1 MYKDRGGICTGIS
14 QEGTHSGFSLL
25 RKKERETMKNPFSP
39 RNIVSIIAVAMITL
53 VTLTNFAHAEAPGK
67 GAERKS
73 HLRERVRADIL
84 NPQSSGK
91 NDQIPYSQD
100 ELEQTRSALLELAG
114 AVRDLTELAPGS
126 SDTGQLDDATKQISE
141 LSYQQLAVMRKA
153 LNPSRMNERLTAAR
167 AVIADYKGT
176 VQNQSTGHKPKK
188 GGLAPASEPF
198 PSRDPFCSNGQFTAV
213 TLASVDLVYF
223 AAETARDIAKD
234 ACLETLIVLGEGG
247 NTSLACVITDSI
259 YIVAHAVW
267 EAAHFCNEEFTDATV
282 DANYERLEHIHGDLE
297 ASVTNDNTNKTTI
310 VNNDNSNKTM
320 IIAEID
326 AKATAI
332 SSQIDSGTTNILNK
346 IESKGNDIINNDNT
360 NRTQIINNANT
371 NTSNI
376 ITNDN
381 ANKTMIINNEN
392 ANLATTINELRALGC
407 DIIRLLNTPDGQ
419 RSSNIASC
427 QGKPGWPYSWNK
439 STSAPVVTASLV
451 TSDAT
456 GSFSNQRG
464 QDGVP
469 ILPLVGTVTM
479 ERNLLESR
487 LIPTYYLPANRGGMI
502 EQVKK
507 LVWNTIEAQLELN
520 SARNEKTMAKTAA
533 QQADELL
540 AKKKYLEAYRQ
551 YCLAYQQLI
560 PTN

>member
-1 MYKDRGGICTGIS
+1 
-14 QEGTHSGFSLL
+14 
-25 RKKERETMKNPFSP
+25 MKNPFSP
-39 RNIVSIIAVAMITL
+39 RSTVSIIAMAMITL

-73 HLRERVRADIL
+73 HFRERVRADIL
-84 NPQSSGK
+84 IPQSSGK
-91 NDQIPYSQD
+91 SDQVQYSQD
-100 ELEQTRSALLELAG
+100 ELEQMRSALLELAG
-114 AVRDLTELAPGS
+114 AVKDLTDLAPGS
-126 SDTGQLDDATKQISE
+126 FDTGQLEDATKQISE
-141 LSYQQLAVMRKA
+141 LSYQQLAVMRKT

-176 VQNQSTGHKPKK
+176 VQSQPTPQKTKK
-188 GGLAPASEPF
+188 GGLAPQSEPF
-198 PSRDPFCSNGQFTAV
+198 PERDPFCSNGRFTAV
-213 TLASVDLVYF
+213 TLASVDLAYF

-247 NTSLACVITDSI
+247 NTSLACTITDAI

-282 DANYERLEHIHGDLE
+282 DANYDRLEHIHGDLE

-360 NRTQIINNANT
+360 NRTLIINNDNT
-371 NTSNI
+371 NANNI

-392 ANLATTINELRALGC
+392 SNFAATINELRGLGC
-407 DIIRLLNTPDGQ
+407 EVIRLLNTPDGQ

-427 QGKPGWPYSWNK
+427 VGKPGFPYSWNK
-439 STSAPVVTASLV
+439 STSAPVAAASV
-451 TSDAT
+451 ITSDGIGSLPNVAS

-479 ERNLLESR
+479 ERSLIEGK
-487 LIPTYYLPANRGGMI
+487 LIPTYYLPSNRGGMI
-502 EQVKK
+502 EQVKA
-507 LVWNTIEAQLELN
+507 LVWNTVNAQLELN
-520 SARNEKTMAKTAA
+520 IATDQTTMAKATA

-540 AKKKYLEAYRQ
+540 ASKKYLDAYRQ